1 MFVFSD
7 LIALTLKF
15 RAVRWRVSNVLAL
28 LIVLGC
34 PMVAGQ
40 SMLDGEDLAAL
51 DAQPVG
57 AVTMVI
63 GRANLFSATT
73 GEVRITRGQILR
85 EGDRIRTESNG
96 HVHVRFQDGAILS
109 VRPSSQLEI
118 IAYQFDEKSPR
129 NSQVKLN
136 LIEGTARAVSGEAAK
151 AAKERF
157 RLNTPIAAI
166 GVRGTDFVVS
176 TTPNSMMALVNE
188 GSIVVSPFS
197 ADCAAQGIGPCET
210 NAVELDGGSMQII
223 EYDSNMSM
231 PRLVP
236 VLTRG
241 QDAQQVAEI
250 FSGVA
255 ARDQNFNEQYESEV
269 EIATQSEEEANA
281 TVKEV
286 VGESVTSIDLG
297 ADAQT
302 QAPYGTGY
310 TPDVQAIPAELRNRQ
325 LVWGRFA
332 EGKGEF
338 ERLTLP
344 FSEAAEGR
352 NVTVGG
358 NFEYFL
364 FRPESGEVQVNS
376 GLGEIGFNLSSA
388 QAYFKKES
396 SVTPVAVAGGNL
408 VIDFN
413 KNVFETSL
421 DLYHM
426 QLGAASLN
434 SFGKLYDGGYF
445 HSRDSGSRIV
455 GAVSLDGDESGYF
468 FDFFNWDGL
477 LQGITLWDARN

>member
-1 MFVFSD
+1 MLVF
-7 LIALTLKF
+7 ITLKLIF
-15 RAVRWRVSNVLAL
+15 LKFQAVLRCKRPT
-28 LIVLGC
+28 LGLF
-34 PMVAGQ
+34 VILNASIAFGQ
-40 SMLDGEDLAAL
+40 SMPDGEDLAAL
-51 DAQPVG
+51 EAPSVG
-57 AVTMVI
+57 SVTMVI
-63 GRANLFSATT
+63 GRANLYSQLY
-73 GEVRITRGQILR
+73 GEIRISRGQTLR
-85 EGDRIRTESNG
+85 EGDTIRTESSG
-96 HVHVRFQDGAILS
+96 HVHVRFEDNAILS
-109 VRPSSQLEI
+109 VRPSSELEI
-118 IAYQFDEKSPR
+118 VAYQFDENNPG
-129 NSQVKLN
+129 NSQIKLN

-197 ADCAAQGIGPCET
+197 AECVAQGIGPCDA
-210 NAVELDGGSMQII
+210 NGVELDGGSMQII
-223 EYDSNMSM
+223 EFDSDMSV
-231 PRLVP
+231 PQLIP

-255 ARDQNFNEQYESEV
+255 ARNKNFNEQFEAEV
-269 EIATQSEEEANA
+269 EIATQADDEANA
-281 TVKEV
+281 TVKEL

-297 ADAQT
+297 VDAQS

-310 TPDVQAIPAELRNRQ
+310 TPGVQAVSADLQNRQ

-344 FSEAAEGR
+344 FPEAAQGR

-364 FRPESGEVQVNS
+364 FRPESGEVQVKS
-376 GLGEIGFNLSSA
+376 GLGEIGFSLSSA
-388 QAYFKKES
+388 QAYFKEGS
-396 SVTPVAVAGGNL
+396 SITPVAVAGGGL

-426 QLGAASLN
+426 QLGAASLR
-434 SFGKLYDGGYF
+434 SAGKLYNGGYF
-445 HSRDSGSRIV
+445 HSRDAGSRIV
-455 GAVSLDGDESGYF
+455 GAVSLDGKESGYF

-477 LQGITLWDARN
+477 LQGITLWDARH

>member
-1 MFVFSD
+1 MIVFAE
-7 LIALTLKF
+7 LKALFIKY
-15 RAVRWRVSNVLAL
+15 RVIRRCSTIVIGLLAL
-28 LIVLGC
+28 FDWAVVL
-34 PMVAGQ
+34 GQ
-40 SMLDGEDLAAL
+40 SMPDGEDFAGI
-51 DAQPVG
+51 DAPAVG
-57 AVTMVI
+57 SVTMVI
-63 GRANLFSATT
+63 GRANLYSRVY
-73 GEVRITRGQILR
+73 GEARISQGQILR
-85 EGDRIRTESNG
+85 EGDTVRTESNG
-96 HVHVRFQDGAILS
+96 HVHIRFQDDAILS

-118 IAYQFDEKSPR
+118 VAYRFDEANPSD
-129 NSQVKLN
+129 SQVKLN

-176 TTPNSMMALVNE
+176 TTPSSMMALVNE

-197 ADCAAQGIGPCET
+197 SECAAQGIGPCDI
-210 NAVELDGGSMQII
+210 NGVELDSGSMQIL
-223 EYDSNMSM
+223 EFDSNMSV
-231 PRLVP
+231 PQLVP

-241 QDAQQVAEI
+241 QEAQQVAEI

-255 ARDQNFNEQYESEV
+255 ARNQNFNDQYESEV
-269 EIATQSEEEANA
+269 EIATKSEEEANS

-286 VGESVTSIDLG
+286 VGESVTSLDLG
-297 ADAQT
+297 VDAQS

-310 TPDVQAIPAELRNRQ
+310 TPGVQAVPAELQNRQ

-332 EGKGEF
+332 AGKGEF

-364 FRPESGEVQVNS
+364 FRPESGEIQVRS
-376 GLGEIGFNLSSA
+376 GLGEVGFSLSSA
-388 QAYFKKES
+388 QAYFKEGS
-396 SVTPVAVAGGNL
+396 SVTPVAVSGGDL

-413 KNVFETSL
+413 KNAFETSL

-426 QLGAASLN
+426 QLGAASLR
-434 SFGKLYDGGYF
+434 SAGRLYNGGYF
-445 HSRDSGSRIV
+445 HSRDTGSRIV
-455 GAVSLDGDESGYF
+455 GAVSLDGSESGYF
-468 FDFFNWDGL
+468 FDFFNWEGL